1 MPCNRSNFLNNSI
14 ASRISLGLLNR
25 SAASK
30 YSRKGPSKDSII
42 QNLLGRIDIL
52 KSSIKSLEHRCDS
65 KDNVI
70 DRLSHIV
77 RYETRPLSPRSR
89 NNYSDSNIISYSSSS
104 ESSGDCS
111 DDNIG
116 RYSSPSEHNNY
127 SDSEESHSTIQDS
140 PQAIISTVPSPPRV
154 VIDTIPP
161 PPPYSSNT
169 PFSSF
174 QISTSLHTNS
184 VSSTYYNVTNGVL
197 MVYPSS
203 YVSNG
208 LSNSMAIRN
217 NYYSSSDSESDSGNH
232 APSSGFY
239 ADYSPSFS

>member
-1 MPCNRSNFLNNSI
+1 MFSKMPCNQSNSLNDSI

-52 KSSIKSLEHRCDS
+52 KNSIKSLERRCDS

-89 NNYSDSNIISYSSSS
+89 NNYSDSNVISYSSSS
-104 ESSGDCS
+104 ESSGDRS
-111 DDNIG
+111 DSDIDYHSSLPG
-116 RYSSPSEHNNY
+116 RNNNY

-140 PQAIISTVPSPPRV
+140 PQAIISTVPSSPRV

-169 PFSSF
+169 PFS
-174 QISTSLHTNS
+174 
-184 VSSTYYNVTNGVL
+184 
-197 MVYPSS
+197 
-203 YVSNG
+203 
-208 LSNSMAIRN
+208 
-217 NYYSSSDSESDSGNH
+217 
-232 APSSGFY
+232 
-239 ADYSPSFS
+239 